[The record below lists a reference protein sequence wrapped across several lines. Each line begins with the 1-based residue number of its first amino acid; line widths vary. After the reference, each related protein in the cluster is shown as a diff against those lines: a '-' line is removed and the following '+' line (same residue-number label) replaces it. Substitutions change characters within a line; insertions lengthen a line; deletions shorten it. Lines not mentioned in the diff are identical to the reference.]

1 MQLRDDSKKGRRFLI
16 PVEQQQPSHEQQF
29 QQGTAARD
37 WGAAA
42 HDTLPLELLVQQ
54 QGLTQPGKQM
64 FYGELPALFLGAAAA
79 PTHSRL

>member
-16 PVEQQQPSHEQQF
+16 PVE
-29 QQGTAARD
+29 
-37 WGAAA
+37 
-42 HDTLPLELLVQQ
+42 QQ